1 MAEQDEVN
9 DAPVDKSKGAA
20 EEPAAPDCPPCP
32 GGAPA
37 WMATFADMATLLMA
51 FFVLI
56 LSFAHVNEPKFKN
69 VSGSMQMAF
78 GVQTLIPVIEPPSA
92 TNLIATQYMTA
103 QVEPTPVNTVE
114 EQRTDEPPPE
124 DPELDVDVGAGQ
136 SSTNDTVEI
145 LQAALADQIAMGQ
158 VSVSVDDAQVRVEVL
173 DPELTGQS
181 SADESATRPGQ
192 LDASLLEVFA
202 TVADVAEQTATSI
215 EIYAPLEQSAV
226 QPSSET
232 ASDPSASA
240 TSSPSRVQDQYEMIR
255 ANLSTEI
262 RTGLAEVTREGD
274 DIIIRLAEQG
284 SFDSGF
290 ADLKPEFTQLLNR
303 VGSSLPGSS
312 GMISIEGH
320 TDNQPMGPG
329 SRFRSNWDLSSAR
342 AAAVADYLL
351 NGEFVNPGQVSVS
364 GLADTDPVA
373 DNSTATGRAQN
384 RRIEI
389 IVSGT

>member
-1 MAEQDEVN
+1 MAEQEEVK
-9 DAPVDKSKGAA
+9 DAAVDDKKGGA
-20 EEPAAPDCPPCP
+20 EEPEAPDCPPCP

-56 LSFAHVNEPKFKN
+56 LSFAHVNVPKFKN

-124 DPELDVDVGAGQ
+124 DPELDVDVGAGE
-136 SSTNDTVEI
+136 SSTNDTVEM

-158 VSVSVDDAQVRVEVL
+158 VSVSVDNAQVKVEVL

-181 SADESATRPGQ
+181 SADTPATRPGQ

-215 EIYAPLEQSAV
+215 EIYAPLEQPVA
-226 QPSSET
+226 QPST
-232 ASDPSASA
+232 GTSAEPAAAA
-240 TSSPSRVQDQYEMIR
+240 TSSSSMADDQYEMIR
-255 ANLSTEI
+255 ANLSSEI
-262 RTGLAEVTREGD
+262 RSGLAEVTREGD

-312 GMISIEGH
+312 GRIAIEGH

-351 NGEFVNPGQVSVS
+351 NGDYVNAGQVSVS
-364 GLADTDPVA
+364 GLADTEPVS
-373 DNSTATGRAQN
+373 DNGTASGRAQN

-389 IVSGT
+389 IVSGS